1 MPNDRPVSNGGGG
14 APATR
19 TGARIAPTQRRSR
32 ERMERIL
39 TTASEL
45 IGAEGSDQ
53 MKMSEIAERC
63 GISIGSLYQ
72 YFPDKRSII
81 AALAER
87 YHAASRACIGEKL
100 AGVSTLEE
108 MRSAFGELIDIYYG
122 LFLDEP
128 VMRDVW
134 SGMQA
139 DKVLMEIDLLNSR
152 ENAELIASTW
162 SRLAPGRDENALR
175 STAFLIM
182 SLGEAAMRMAI
193 SVEPAEARLLV
204 ETYKRMALSEIRG

>member
-1 MPNDRPVSNGGGG
+1 MPNDQP
-14 APATR
+14 APSDQTGSPAAR
-19 TGARIAPTQRRSR
+19 TGARIAPTQKRSR

-39 TTASEL
+39 STAIEL
-45 IGAEGSDQ
+45 IGAHGSDQ

-87 YHAASRACIGEKL
+87 YQAASRACINEKL
-100 AGVSTLEE
+100 AGVESLEE
-108 MRSAFGELIDIYYG
+108 FCAAFDELIDIYYG

-139 DKVLMEIDLLNSR
+139 DKVLTEIDFLNSR
-152 ENAELIASTW
+152 ENAELVAVTW
-162 SRLAPGRDENALR
+162 RRFAPDKDKEFIK
-175 STAFLIM
+175 SVSFLIM
-182 SLGEAAMRMAI
+182 SLGESTMRLAI
-193 SVEPAEARLLV
+193 SVDPVEGRLLV
-204 ETYKRMALSEIRG
+204 EAYRRMALSEIRQ